1 MKKRPFI
8 QIIFFVFFFAISFLR
23 MYATRHPV
31 TDSRIIIV
39 KMGIA
44 GESISDDWRAALQ
57 TRMSKKDIDS
67 MGDIKRKLTTEETEW
82 KYLIV
87 SKTAEWNSYRDS
99 LAVPFHRIILPDTI
113 YVMLG
118 FLGDD
123 DAFTFEKQ
131 TVCLDLTALSRV
143 YGKAGLEENGSRIN
157 RIFAHE
163 YTHLLHKEWAR
174 KAGYNPETFL
184 DEILWE
190 CLYEGIGMYRSLN
203 PSWLPINDTLPTATQ
218 SALRTLYPVFTDR
231 MIAIK
236 KNSSL
241 SDNEKQRLHAN
252 LSRGTVDKKWGAF
265 PVAIWLSLEA
275 KGDETHLAK
284 WIDKGPIAV
293 IELAKKYL
301 PADDK
306 DKLSKVF

>member
-1 MKKRPFI
+1 
-8 QIIFFVFFFAISFLR
+8 Q
-23 MYATRHPV
+23 
-31 TDSRIIIV
+31 
-39 KMGIA
+39 
-44 GESISDDWRAALQ
+44 
-57 TRMSKKDIDS
+57 
-67 MGDIKRKLTTEETEW
+67 
-82 KYLIV
+82 
-87 SKTAEWNSYRDS
+87 
-99 LAVPFHRIILPDTI
+99 
-113 YVMLG
+113 VMVG
-118 FLGDD
+118 FLCGEY
-123 DAFTFEKQ
+123 AFTFEKQ

-143 YGKAGLEENGSRIN
+143 YGKAGLDENGSRIN

-174 KAGYNPETFL
+174 KAGYNPKTFL

-203 PSWLPINDTLPTATQ
+203 PGWFPQGDTLPTATQ

-231 MIAIK
+231 VIAIK

-241 SDNEKQRLHAN
+241 SDSEKQRLHAN

-265 PVAIWLSLEA
+265 PVAIWLSLEV
-275 KGDETHLAK
+275 KGDEKHLAK

-306 DKLSKVF
+306 DKLSELF

>member
-1 MKKRPFI
+1 MKKRVFI
-8 QIIFFVFFFAISFLR
+8 QIMLPVAIALC
-23 MYATRHPV
+23 YLPLHATHHPR
-31 TDSRIIIV
+31 DYERIIIV

-44 GESISDDWRAALQ
+44 DQRISGDWRATLRD
-57 TRMSKKDIDS
+57 RMSKEDIDS
-67 MGDIKRKLTTEETEW
+67 LGKVKRKLTTEETEW
-82 KYLIV
+82 KDLIV

-99 LAVPFHRIILPDTI
+99 LAVPFHKIILPDTI

-143 YGKAGLEENGSRIN
+143 YGKADLDENGSRIN

-174 KAGYNPETFL
+174 KAGYSPTTFL

-203 PSWLPINDTLPTATQ
+203 PSWFPVSDTLPSLAQ
-218 SALRTLYPVFTDR
+218 SALRELYPVFTER
-231 MIAIK
+231 LVTIK
-236 KNSSL
+236 KNTSL
-241 SDNEKQRLHAN
+241 SESEKQRLHAN
-252 LSRGTVDKKWGAF
+252 LSRGTVNKKWGAL

-275 KGDETHLAK
+275 KGDDKKLVK
-284 WIDKGPIAV
+284 WIDEGPLAV

-301 PADDK
+301 TADNK

>member
-1 MKKRPFI
+1 MKRLFM
-8 QIIFFVFFFAISFLR
+8 QIIFLVFFFAISCLR
-23 MYATRHPV
+23 SYAGRYPTTH
-31 TDSRIIIV
+31 SRIIIV

-44 GESISDDWRAALQ
+44 GESISDEWRAALRS
-57 TRMSKKDIDS
+57 RMSKEEIDS
-67 MGDIKRKLTTEETEW
+67 MGHVKRKLTTEETEW
-82 KYLIV
+82 KDLIV

-143 YGKAGLEENGSRIN
+143 YGKAGLEENSSRIN

-174 KAGYNPETFL
+174 KAGYNPKTFL
-184 DEILWE
+184 DEIMWE
-190 CLYEGIGMYRSLN
+190 CLYEGIGMYRSLK
-203 PSWLPINDTLPTATQ
+203 PRWLPISDTLPTATQ

-231 MIAIK
+231 MIAVK
-236 KNSSL
+236 KNNSL
-241 SDNEKQRLHAN
+241 SDNEKQKLHAN

-275 KGDETHLAK
+275 KGDEKHLAK